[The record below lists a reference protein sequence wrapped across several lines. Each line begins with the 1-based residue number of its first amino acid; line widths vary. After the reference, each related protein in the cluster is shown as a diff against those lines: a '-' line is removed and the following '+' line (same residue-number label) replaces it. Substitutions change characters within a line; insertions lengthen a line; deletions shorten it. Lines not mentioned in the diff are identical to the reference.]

1 MSTSAPPP
9 RQPRHLPHTASETPT
24 ALFGGRQAA
33 RIRAAV
39 NADLLPEERASAA
52 ALVLTAWLSA
62 AQRAEYAPSLRSGHH
77 PEEFVQRLADERRV
91 VLEEGADPVADELES
106 AAQAESDARQ
116 LPLRAVE
123 TLLLLVVLGCAVAIV
138 LRGVRADSLSW
149 GGVGEP
155 ALPLLVT
162 LVVAAVLAAVV
173 GVIASRRRDRSLLGW
188 AVSRPGQ
195 LGRGLPLRRP
205 LQGGSAG
212 PALMYALGP
221 ALLVGAGVLA
231 IVAGAAILL
240 ITLMVGDEQGLGAYA
255 PWLLGGGV
263 VSLVGAVI
271 AIYLRHR
278 RLLKVARR
286 SRAAE
291 WLGHEQALEA

>member
-1 MSTSAPPP
+1 MSTPAPPP
-9 RQPRHLPHTASETPT
+9 RHLPRTAAETPT

-39 NADLLPEERASAA
+39 NADLLPEERASAD

-77 PEEFVQRLADERRV
+77 TEEFVQRLADERRV

-106 AAQAESDARQ
+106 AAQAERDARQ
-116 LPLRAVE
+116 LPLRGVE

-291 WLGHEQALEA
+291 WLGHEQPFEA

>member
-9 RQPRHLPHTASETPT
+9 RHLPRTAAETPT
-24 ALFGGRQAA
+24 ALLGGRQAA
-33 RIRAAV
+33 QIRAAV
-39 NADLLPEERASAA
+39 NADLLPEERASAD

-62 AQRAEYAPSLRSGHH
+62 AQRAQYAPSLRSGHH
-77 PEEFVQRLADERRV
+77 TEEFVQRLADERRV

-106 AAQAESDARQ
+106 AAQAERDARQ

-155 ALPLLVT
+155 ALPLLT
-162 LVVAAVLAAVV
+162 ALVVAAVLAAVV

-291 WLGHEQALEA
+291 WLGHEQPFEA